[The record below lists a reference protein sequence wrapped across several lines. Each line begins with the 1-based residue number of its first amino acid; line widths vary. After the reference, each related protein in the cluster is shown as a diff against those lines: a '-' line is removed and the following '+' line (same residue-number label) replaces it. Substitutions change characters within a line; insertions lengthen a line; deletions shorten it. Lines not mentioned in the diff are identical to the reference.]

1 MTPTQNQ
8 LNLVPPTDSDLK
20 CSTPTHSLLCN
31 SSSLIVCLSVLL
43 AHRWDRI
50 FWLSFLLRLFQREQ
64 MCAIL
69 WVALTCIHRFV
80 GGANFGLNH
89 LVGDTGL
96 GSALM
101 KLLHTLPR
109 NF

>member
-1 MTPTQNQ
+1 
-8 LNLVPPTDSDLK
+8 
-20 CSTPTHSLLCN
+20 
-31 SSSLIVCLSVLL
+31 
-43 AHRWDRI
+43 
-50 FWLSFLLRLFQREQ
+50 

-69 WVALTCIHRFV
+69 WVALTCIDRFV

-89 LVGDTGL
+89 LVGDAGL